1 MQSKSD
7 LVSRCHELVDAAK
20 EQERELA
27 AEVRSVY
34 KDAEQVIETEKKAF
48 RSGYE
53 DRLQKVVA
61 QLHDGIYKHNLKMCT
76 RVFTVLDKQSH

>member
-1 MQSKSD
+1 MQTKSD
-7 LVSRCHELVDAAK
+7 LVSRCHELVDAVK

-34 KDAEQVIETEKKAF
+34 KETEQIIETEKKTF

-53 DRLQKVVA
+53 ERLQKV
-61 QLHDGIYKHNLKMCT
+61 
-76 RVFTVLDKQSH
+76 